1 MKIENIHH
9 LRVAT
14 KKKITEN
21 FMKFLIEHS
30 IRYLIKHHVN
40 VNDNGSSENREKM
53 KILKILRRLIDHADA
68 NGNENDSIV
77 PLINVSIDKK
87 NLFFEEVIKNII
99 EHGINPN

>member
-30 IRYLIKHHVN
+30 VIIH
-40 VNDNGSSENREKM
+40 D
-53 KILKILRRLIDHADA
+53 D
-68 NGNENDSIV
+68 NDSYE
-77 PLINVSIDKK
+77 LLLSLN
-87 NLFFEEVIKNII
+87 
-99 EHGINPN
+99 